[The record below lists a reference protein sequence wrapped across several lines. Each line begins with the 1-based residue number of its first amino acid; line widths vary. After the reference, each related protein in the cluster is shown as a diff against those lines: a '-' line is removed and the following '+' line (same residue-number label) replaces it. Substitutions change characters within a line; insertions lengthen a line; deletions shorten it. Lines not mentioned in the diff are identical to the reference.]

1 MWIDIIGQSQSRGN
15 AVASSCQKVGSS
27 TRPWDI
33 QVTILHNF
41 LVAVVGANF
50 VHIGCKV
57 PWLST
62 KNWNPLKTCNF
73 EPQMS
78 SYPTKVKKVDLSF
91 QVNFGDSSKT
101 TAKIDM
107 NCWSL
112 GVLVSDSWF
121 PVKHAVHR
129 QHPMAHLEPLQG
141 LDLHG
146 FCFLGTASSKPMAIE
161 PQKTNMVEEGT
172 LW

>member
-15 AVASSCQKVGSS
+15 AVASSSCQKVGSS

-33 QVTILHNF
+33 QVTILHNC

-62 KNWNPLKTCNF
+62 QNWNPRKTCNF
-73 EPQMS
+73 EAQMS

-101 TAKIDM
+101 AKIDM

-112 GVLVSDSWF
+112 F
-121 PVKHAVHR
+121 PNAVHR

-146 FCFLGTASSKPMAIE
+146 FCFLGASSSTKPMAIE